1 MSPPQTPRLQNGQC
15 TPRPQ
20 NWSHDQSNFSSHC
33 AMLRLDIIQMA
44 RALTSVGSPLRSV
57 ETLWPCEGRSNFRR
71 LTPNLQKAKKSLPA
85 RFQEGPW
92 PPWRLVAT
100 HANSKIPVSH
110 SQKKTSHF
118 LIATKSLFPQ
128 AMSFTSP
135 GLPRAMLPKGRGPRI
150 TNHNSRITA
159 TPLHPVQMRE
169 TITFY

>member
-1 MSPPQTPRLQNGQC
+1 MTLSPPQTPRLQNGQC

-44 RALTSVGSPLRSV
+44 RALTTVGSPLRSV
-57 ETLWPCEGRSNFRR
+57 ETLWPCEGRSNFRH
-71 LTPNLQKAKKSLPA
+71 LTANLQKAKK
-85 RFQEGPW
+85 
-92 PPWRLVAT
+92 RLIAT

-135 GLPRAMLPKGRGPRI
+135 DLPRAMLPKGRGPRI

-159 TPLHPVQMRE
+159 TPLHPAQMRE